1 MITRRALF
9 GFALAASLLAANGYK
24 VATHWAIGGDGGW
37 DYATFDP
44 DAHRLYVSH
53 ATKAVVLDSDTG
65 RIIGEIADA
74 PGIHGIAIA
83 PKAGLGFTSNGREN
97 TITAFDL
104 KTLAVRKKIKVGTN
118 PDAIQYEPTAN
129 VIITFNGGSKDATVV
144 SVEGLA
150 VLSTLPL
157 GSKPEFSATDGKG
170 SVWVNLEDKNA
181 LVRLGGA
188 PLRVLNTWP
197 LDGCDGPSGLAIDP
211 KNRRVFSVCGNKV
224 MTVLDAD
231 NGKQIAR
238 LPIGDG
244 ADGVVFDS
252 GSMNILASAGEDGV
266 VTVIHESTPDKFA
279 VATTIPTKK
288 SARTIAIDSAT
299 GRAFLPA
306 AEMAPPAA
314 GSKRPTAKPGT
325 FEIIV
330 LAR

>member
-1 MITRRALF
+1 
-9 GFALAASLLAANGYK
+9 
-24 VATHWAIGGDGGW
+24 
-37 DYATFDP
+37 
-44 DAHRLYVSH
+44 
-53 ATKAVVLDSDTG
+53 
-65 RIIGEIADA
+65 
-74 PGIHGIAIA
+74 
-83 PKAGLGFTSNGREN
+83 
-97 TITAFDL
+97 
-104 KTLAVRKKIKVGTN
+104 
-118 PDAIQYEPTAN
+118 
-129 VIITFNGGSKDATVV
+129 
-144 SVEGLA
+144 
-150 VLSTLPL
+150 
-157 GSKPEFSATDGKG
+157 
-170 SVWVNLEDKNA
+170 
-181 LVRLGGA
+181 
-188 PLRVLNTWP
+188 
-197 LDGCDGPSGLAIDP
+197 
-211 KNRRVFSVCGNKV
+211 